1 MQGTCL
7 TSLLG
12 FEHEGGVD
20 FLCSIGLLRRGH
32 SKSPNAV
39 VVLTAAWDKFI
50 EEELLGDVMDT
61 ITKTSVPRTKYYFV
75 NYGKKSLL
83 KHPVDQFN
91 GSIPKPSKEIFR
103 LQPQQCKF
111 HKKLSQL
118 VTTKSICNTVDEQQE
133 RLVP

>member
-1 MQGTCL
+1 LQGTCL

-20 FLCSIGLLRRGH
+20 FLCSIGLIRRGH

-50 EEELLGDVMDT
+50 EEEMLGDIMET
-61 ITKTSVPRTKYYFV
+61 ITKTSVSRTKYYFI
-75 NYGKKSLL
+75 NYGKKTLL
-83 KHPVDQFN
+83 KHHPIDQFN
-91 GSIPKPSKEIFR
+91 GKIPKPSKGIFHLHPR
-103 LQPQQCKF
+103 QRKF

-118 VTTKSICNTVDEQQE
+118 LTTSSICNTIDEQQTV
-133 RLVP
+133 L